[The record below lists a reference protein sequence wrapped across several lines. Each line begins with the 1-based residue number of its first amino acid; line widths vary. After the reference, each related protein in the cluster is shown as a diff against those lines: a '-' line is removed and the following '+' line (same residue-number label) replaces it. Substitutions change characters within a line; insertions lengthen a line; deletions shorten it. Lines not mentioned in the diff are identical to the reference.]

1 MAPKTFIFIGRS
13 GCGKGT
19 QADIIKKHL
28 ETMDPENR
36 KVLYLETGPR
46 FRDFIKAE
54 GFSST
59 LSAEVARTTARQPEF
74 LAIWNWSHVLIEE
87 MTGNEHLLVDGT
99 PRALIE
105 AKVFDTAMTF
115 YKRERP
121 VVVYV
126 DVSNTWSRELLLKRH
141 EIEGRD
147 DDQKALIEAR
157 LTWFDDE
164 IMPAVQYYEHHP
176 GYQFVHVNGEQS
188 IEQVAKDI
196 ADQLS
201 W

>member
-19 QADIIKKHL
+19 QADIIRKHL
-28 ETMDPENR
+28 ETMDAEKR
-36 KVLYLETGPR
+36 SVMYLETGPR
-46 FRDFIKAE
+46 FRDFIKSE

-87 MTGNEHLLVDGT
+87 MTGNEHLIVDGT

-115 YKRERP
+115 YKREQP

-126 DVSNTWSRELLLKRH
+126 DVSNEWSRERLLKRH
-141 EIEGRD
+141 ETEGRAD
-147 DDQKALIEAR
+147 DMKALIDAR
-157 LTWFDDE
+157 LTWFDEE
-164 IMPAVQYYEHHP
+164 IFPAVQYYQHHP
-176 GYQFVHVNGEQS
+176 GYQFVHVDGEQTV
-188 IEQVAKDI
+188 EQVAKDI
-196 ADQLS
+196 ASQLS